1 MEQKIYVDSNT
12 VHCAIRKP
20 RMGGAQYYLDKKK
33 KQTEMMKLASIILNE
48 CSTKSSIFN
57 TLCWLDQKG
66 MLNEK
71 SVTAFLKYKEKD
83 K

>member
-1 MEQKIYVDSNT
+1 METI
-12 VHCAIRKP
+12 IKP
-20 RMGGAQYYLDKKK
+20 RMGGAIHYLNKKR
-33 KQTEMMKLASIILNE
+33 KQEDLVKLSGLILDE
-48 CSTKSSIFN
+48 CGTTRTNVFN
-57 TLCWLDQKG
+57 TLYWLDQKG

>member
-1 MEQKIYVDSNT
+1 METIFK
-12 VHCAIRKP
+12 A
-20 RMGGAQYYLDKKK
+20 RMGGATYYLNKKR
-33 KQTEMMKLASIILNE
+33 KQEELVKLTGLILDE
-48 CSTKSSIFN
+48 CGTTRTNVFN

-83 K
+83 M